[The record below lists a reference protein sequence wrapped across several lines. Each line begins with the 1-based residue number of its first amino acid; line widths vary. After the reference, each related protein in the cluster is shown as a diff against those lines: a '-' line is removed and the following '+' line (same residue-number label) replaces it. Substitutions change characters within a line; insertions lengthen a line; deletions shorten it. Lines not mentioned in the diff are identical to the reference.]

1 MKQIWLLL
9 SAVITV
15 AALSACTDAGGG
27 KPTPTTVTPT
37 TTVLTTAA
45 STAATTT
52 LASADRTTVPT
63 STLSS
68 AVITR
73 ERALEIALT
82 KAGLTAA
89 QVRDI
94 DVELDRDGGVLHY
107 DVDFE
112 TAKTEYDCEINAAT
126 GAVLRFETEPN
137 D

>member
-45 STAATTT
+45 TTT

-68 AVITR
+68 TSAVITR
-73 ERALEIALT
+73 ERALEIALA
-82 KAGLTAA
+82 KAGLTAD